1 MSDTD
6 PPTGGTPADDAT
18 AASSSD
24 DDAADATP
32 IGDLVARLQVLR
44 ARLLALGWT
53 RIRDTYRCETCGFLY
68 DAGRHVDGSVKGCKL
83 TAQGLTNPQ
92 NVGALYADMEEQ
104 VKSSSS
110 F

>member
-6 PPTGGTPADDAT
+6 PPTGGTPADDA
-18 AASSSD
+18 AAASSSSD

-53 RIRDTYRCETCGFLY
+53 RIRDTYRCETCGFLCVLTIGKEPR
-68 DAGRHVDGSVKGCKL
+68 DSVFDTQPSFCLKL
-83 TAQGLTNPQ
+83 
-92 NVGALYADMEEQ
+92 
-104 VKSSSS
+104 
-110 F
+110 